1 MSVWEQY
8 KNRVKNSYNQNQED
22 DEERRRQEETSR
34 VDQTRSIWEQYKQ
47 SIEDNAVDKF
57 KDSRVAEGAFYQQR
71 DVDAIHRTAETRDD
85 GFKMYQDAVNSLN
98 QPSPAQPQDR
108 LAELEKIKAGDVVR
122 GGSKTTQ
129 DYFNSLSK
137 EAQDAALEWQ
147 QAQSEGNLDAA
158 SIAEGKLRAAVNG
171 DEQAYIDALGAAR
184 NINKRNN
191 DVKKG
196 KSFLNDQETLE
207 YSQLKMDSL
216 NADEKKV
223 FEKIAA
229 GQAQNFEAK
238 SSITEN
244 WEANPLDPRKAFAT
258 GKVIANGIQG
268 TQQIKEG
275 KKELKALGWS
285 DDKIKEYLE
294 YSSRLT
300 NKAETD
306 KANERFVIDPNA
318 STGQKI
324 WQSIKNSAYDLEQV
338 VPRGL
343 MSAVSNVDRGSL
355 GRDVYSGF
363 NYASNSTEEAQKQV
377 VNNAITDAHPIGQRA
392 YQIGMSVAE
401 SAELAAIGS
410 AVGGAA
416 ASSAL
421 AKGATKAAAES
432 AAKTAANIAT
442 LPMFGLSA
450 YDSGYK
456 DAKSRGL
463 SEEQAQMF
471 GLASGVAEAATEVF
485 SLDHFWDMAKNT
497 KVGKNLLMDWLAQAG
512 IEGSEEVASN
522 ILNRFSDW
530 AIAGKDGKDQVSI
543 DAREI
548 MDANPGMSEEEAR
561 GLAYKNWWKDTATAF
576 VDGAISGGLF
586 GGAGFVSSVRNA
598 RAVGKNLEAVR
609 AENAEKVR
617 QGDQSAQAYV
627 NNPLRLYEDYARDIT
642 EEEQARKAEIKELAD
657 EYDKKGKLSLSDR
670 ANAAQSIA
678 VAAHEKAM
686 DDFAQQVTK
695 GDIPE
700 EFRSERTNVTADDV
714 RSKMQSAANDGNLEA
729 LMDAYNEGRN
739 AMSAAAREEAESL
752 INEATI
758 KGQMESKGISEDQFN
773 AAKVSTEEAYR
784 MGVSGEKAEGLSTR
798 AQLAYNEGAKQ
809 AVANRTES
817 FNKKADTIDN
827 DVARAAYQ
835 ENLKEGDNIHQYNR
849 AWDRFFTAGS
859 TGVSFE
865 DALNNKD
872 NGFIREVFD
881 DNTLRNIHEA
891 GVEYTQT
898 VEGKKA
904 KENLNKMLGVKAGS
918 GSFSDIRGKK
928 ARKADN
934 TDYSVF
940 KALASYTNLD
950 IVIGDN
956 ASFDFGKSENARF
969 VPGESKVVINADAS
983 VAQGF
988 HEVLGEWTEFYNGE
1002 DYKAVRSSLVKAASD
1017 VLGAKAYTN
1026 IINQYKQAYGKA
1038 GVDNADIEMSGE
1050 FANDLMVAM
1059 MSTEKGRNALANTLA
1074 ANTDVQKATDII
1086 GRIKELFTKL
1096 VDSIKSILDNSNLA
1110 PQQRLMLE
1118 KGYKELESNVDA
1130 LMDALSKAR
1139 ENALNAQKAQ
1149 TETEVNAVTQ
1159 NIGVAYDVES
1169 ESAYPSDFS
1178 LNTWNA
1184 SDYVTNRKEAAKALS
1199 KTLGVSEKKALKW
1212 IDDINSI
1219 AKIIADDRA
1228 RLDFDADENNS
1239 AVVSN
1244 AEYGASIDFSTICKK
1259 RLLYTG
1265 TLQAIQKQIGNRV
1278 ITMEDYLDIRKAM
1291 LEDGLE
1297 TTCGCC
1303 YVEGS
1308 RVKLG
1313 QFMKEFIKRYSKD
1326 NPSYIPTMYDV
1337 TMPDGI
1343 RQLRAQHPEVFAAR
1357 EKFLN
1362 NRGVLHEGESNL
1374 FSSQGKPK
1382 DYTERTE
1389 YRGEL
1394 LNMFEGKPEKVKDKN
1409 RNGGLRIQSFSDFE
1423 IVNLLDCMQVITDM
1437 ARCGLAGQAYTKVY
1451 DFADALGNTGLKI
1464 NLSLMGAGV
1473 DANGDLILD
1482 EVNGMKKADAI
1493 KLRNKYSKNV
1503 GTIIVCFT
1511 DEQIKAAMKSDYI
1524 DFIIPFHRSQWRKSQ
1539 YDALGLPENTRDY
1552 TMHQN
1557 DRVIKENGR
1566 LKKAE
1571 TNHMPN
1577 EYWDFTKT
1585 GRENAEKY
1593 IQMCNDEGKAP
1604 KFPFLLGK
1612 YDNGNY
1618 YLPQGKEYD
1627 GYFKLLIDFK
1637 MYDNDGVGSP
1647 QMPVQPNFSMEECAR
1662 MLNEYT
1668 GGHDSFPVNKKIA
1681 DEFSEKIK
1689 ARGKEFNATA
1699 SKLHDPKLVDAYLES
1714 KKNNHGVFKRYQL
1727 AKSIS
1732 EYAQNW
1738 IQKNL
1743 GFNVSDYTLDINTNA
1758 FIHIDKRHGENGIH
1772 DHSMADPKD
1781 IAMAE
1786 YVVNNADSIDYV
1798 YDNGGEIELSAEFRD
1813 INNRPSKQLMFR
1825 KRIGDSYYVVVAV
1838 GENTKKKLWVIS
1850 EYKNKDTS
1858 QETHGNKSLSPTSET
1873 NLDTV
1878 SSDKIISEDETKG
1891 NRYSLQVDTDGNELT
1906 EGQKLKF
1913 NGTAAVDEE
1922 GRLVKVYHGTVREF
1936 YEFDRSYSN
1945 VEGNI
1950 GKGFYF
1956 TNNAVDVDKNYANRD
1971 GADFTSK
1978 VEREADLLEGD
1989 DEFMDEHPDMDHD
2002 DIVEYLKDKYATA
2015 EEPITMECYLDI
2027 KNPVYIGNYNGNRDT
2042 ILLEDLTS
2050 EIYEEDFEDEDDYY
2064 QALDEALEETIEDVI
2079 DHVVNNIEF
2088 FEGEEDVNKL
2098 RSVLYEVASE
2108 GGATFEQLRNSL
2120 GDQFIYDENYDM
2132 ADSEI
2137 VRLVAEALGYDG
2149 VIDNTVSQKFPG
2161 MRLDKDTTHFIVF
2174 NSNQA
2179 KLTTNENPTSSAD
2192 VRYSIGVDAEAE
2204 GGWIDFDDIMSE
2216 DDFLNSLGQEQTSI
2230 LEKGMEA
2237 LKGKS
2242 VDTQKLRGMAIRLR
2256 NEVGSSYEVKKFE
2269 DMLTKAFA
2277 YMQTQQHVNYEDMMS
2292 ILRDIAKPVVEA
2304 ATTLEGEQEYK
2315 DFVSEFKPYTIKLN
2329 AEQKQEVISAF
2340 GSYGQFK
2347 NAMMPIK
2354 ISENGTSLDS
2364 LWSEISDINP
2374 TLIPADTNPNDQAL
2388 VLHDALAAMRPT
2400 PVNDYGGNIN
2410 EVAGDLAMRI
2420 VEEYVG
2426 GEQGKKMAEA
2436 NKKYK
2441 AELRKRYNERLK
2453 EARKKT
2459 VDETKARLEARNRKA
2474 AERAK
2479 ESAAIKEEK
2488 GKIQT
2493 KANKL
2498 LKWIANPTE
2507 QNHVPSNMVM
2517 PILDFLQSFDFVS
2530 PIITKTNNGWST
2542 KVLISVD
2549 STGKRTYE
2557 TITGATYKETL
2568 NKYKERLGLGEGSQ
2582 NARKWYERME
2592 SIRSIYEQASNGQ
2605 FDDESMSVVLGN
2617 LDASLYEQ
2625 YKNILA
2631 MYRGKADIN
2640 QMGSADLKVFKNMLS
2655 NIMAAVNK
2663 GNKANS
2669 INADIADMGR
2679 EIIKNADGKE
2689 LKNRFSAVE
2698 GFHKFF
2704 RLDNVNPRTF
2714 MTLLGESGK
2723 KLYKAL
2729 RDGMNTRTWDIKKAS
2744 DYMEQVKSDLGLTE
2758 KDLQTLTG
2766 AKATIHEFNVTGG
2779 TMRMTTA
2786 QIMGLYE
2793 TMKRTGA
2800 KDRIVGGIKVGNI
2813 ERGRLEKNISQ
2824 DRTYHLSEGD
2834 LKNIFSVLSDKQ
2846 KALADKM
2853 QWYLAN
2859 ECSKQGNEV
2868 SNKLYGYEKFL
2879 DPRYYPWTV
2888 DKNTID
2894 TRDSNDKAES
2904 FTGIERSGFTN
2915 ALKEG
2920 ANNPLVIK
2928 DIFDVFTS
2936 HVEDMASYHG
2946 YAAANKDVLRWL
2958 NYKEK
2963 STSDNGYDVNW
2974 VTVKNAINV
2983 MTGSRSGVDYIK
2995 KLLRNLNKME
3005 KSSYIGGVTEAL
3017 MGNYKASAVG
3027 ANLRVIFQQPTAYL
3041 RALDVIEPKYLL
3053 IVSPAKG
3060 LKYSKVAIEQNA
3072 TAMWKSWGYYETNI
3086 GKSMKEVIV
3095 GQTDTVAKVQDI
3107 LMAAAG
3113 KADDITWG
3121 FLYAAVENEQRDLLK
3136 GKGLSEE
3143 EFRKAVNDRF
3153 DEVVDRTQVVDSTL
3167 HRSQLMRGTDA
3178 LNKLQTAFMAEPTKS
3193 YNMLLEA
3200 AIEDYR
3206 EGKTAKR
3213 TTRAAVA
3220 FLLSAAATAAAA
3232 AVQDA
3237 NKQDDDDTKW
3247 TDVWLENFIANF
3259 KDNANPLNLVPV
3271 VKDVVPTL
3279 WGAINGENSFGSSN
3293 SRFDM
3298 EAFTSL
3304 ANAIQAWKKFGEG
3317 ESNKSAYGML
3327 MATIKPISQMT
3338 GIPLYNLTR
3347 DVVSLTNR
3355 FATDLRTT
3363 VTTPTQIKQG
3373 VKKAVD
3379 RGDSIEK
3386 IQSEVTEGLEKGITI
3401 KEMQSYLESQYKDK
3415 YFDLMQEGN
3424 IEEAE
3429 KYAEVVSAGFAATLM
3444 SDEDIDKKINSW
3456 AEESITYSEL
3466 DKAIAS
3472 GEGIAEAMERVK
3484 TAKDDDKIVKHIM
3497 DRFQSTVDYENEMGT
3512 DTDYKVRV
3520 EEALKLVDGSNTY
3533 DSVSEDLE
3541 RKAQEKA
3548 EKMEQNAEK
3557 NALKQKLFDAIDSR
3571 NGSAGR
3577 QTIQEML
3584 NKGIEAKT
3592 IKSSISDE
3600 YHKAWLDAS
3609 PSERNAIK
3617 QKWIDATILVNNV
3630 GNVKNAKD
3638 PEKTWNE
3645 WEAKQK

>member
-1 MSVWEQY
+1 MSVWEDY
-8 KNRVKNSYNQNQED
+8 KRSVMNNPQTND
-22 DEERRRQEETSR
+22 DEEERKRREA
-34 VDQTRSIWEQYKQ
+34 QTKGIWEQYKQ
-47 SIEDNAVDKF
+47 SVMDVNTDDFKRNRVAQGADYSSRGMADNAPTYAASFD
-57 KDSRVAEGAFYQQR
+57 R
-71 DVDAIHRTAETRDD
+71 
-85 GFKMYQDAVNSLN
+85 YQDAVNSLN
-98 QPSPAQPQDR
+98 QPTQPSPAQPQDR

-216 NADEKKV
+216 NANEKKV

-244 WEANPLDPRKAFAT
+244 WEANPLDPRKIYAT

-306 KANERFVIDPNA
+306 KANEQFAIDPNA

-809 AVANRTES
+809 AVVNRPEI

-928 ARKADN
+928 ARKVDN

-1139 ENALNAQKAQ
+1139 ENALNAQNEKAG
-1149 TETEVNAVTQ
+1149 EDAFKVN
-1159 NIGVAYDVES
+1159 Y
-1169 ESAYPSDFS
+1169 S
-1178 LNTWNA
+1178 LT
-1184 SDYVTNRKEAAKALS
+1184 
-1199 KTLGVSEKKALKW
+1199 
-1212 IDDINSI
+1212 IDDVNPLSEDLAENAAARGEIVISSN
-1219 AKIIADDRA
+1219 DDLSRA
-1228 RLDFDADENNS
+1228 VQKSLDDPNLKMVYHLALLPDE
-1239 AVVSN
+1239 
-1244 AEYGASIDFSTICKK
+1244 TKK
-1259 RLLYTG
+1259 RL
-1265 TLQAIQKQIGNRV
+1265 AR
-1278 ITMEDYLDIRKAM
+1278 E
-1291 LEDGLE
+1291 
-1297 TTCGCC
+1297 
-1303 YVEGS
+1303 VEG
-1308 RVKLG
+1308 
-1313 QFMKEFIKRYSKD
+1313 
-1326 NPSYIPTMYDV
+1326 
-1337 TMPDGI
+1337 
-1343 RQLRAQHPEVFAAR
+1343 
-1357 EKFLN
+1357 
-1362 NRGVLHEGESNL
+1362 
-1374 FSSQGKPK
+1374 
-1382 DYTERTE
+1382 
-1389 YRGEL
+1389 
-1394 LNMFEGKPEKVKDKN
+1394 
-1409 RNGGLRIQSFSDFE
+1409 
-1423 IVNLLDCMQVITDM
+1423 VNF
-1437 ARCGLAGQAYTKVY
+1437 K
-1451 DFADALGNTGLKI
+1451 
-1464 NLSLMGAGV
+1464 
-1473 DANGDLILD
+1473 
-1482 EVNGMKKADAI
+1482 
-1493 KLRNKYSKNV
+1493 
-1503 GTIIVCFT
+1503 
-1511 DEQIKAAMKSDYI
+1511 
-1524 DFIIPFHRSQWRKSQ
+1524 
-1539 YDALGLPENTRDY
+1539 
-1552 TMHQN
+1552 
-1557 DRVIKENGR
+1557 
-1566 LKKAE
+1566 
-1571 TNHMPN
+1571 
-1577 EYWDFTKT
+1577 
-1585 GRENAEKY
+1585 
-1593 IQMCNDEGKAP
+1593 
-1604 KFPFLLGK
+1604 
-1612 YDNGNY
+1612 NGNY
-1618 YLPQGKEYD
+1618 SVAFTSDSVRHLREHFNNAQKIEKAILTMYEAVIDYDIAALDESETHKSRLFIGKEMSDHDYLAVEIASRKKRALIMESFYPINDNTTKKSKIQNLANLYKEELASQAVSLFKEIISNRGQKARAEMEINSNFSLSVDTNGAELSEGQREYFKDAKTVDADGKLKVFYHGSDAYGFDVFDIKKAKSSGLYGRGFYFSDSDSHAGQYGQTYKVYLNITNPVVPGTNNITKDQLLKFVNELANDEDYGIENYGYGATPKSVVDSIWGADDYSMLQDLNATCVGDFVGAVKLFNKVNGTSYD
-1627 GYFKLLIDFK
+1627 GIQAPTETIAFYANQIKDV
-1637 MYDNDGVGSP
+1637 N
-1647 QMPVQPNFSMEECAR
+1647 
-1662 MLNEYT
+1662 
-1668 GGHDSFPVNKKIA
+1668 NKKPTI
-1681 DEFSEKIK
+1681 DPNIHFSLSLDSS
-1689 ARGKEFNATA
+1689 TA
-1699 SKLHDPKLVDAYLES
+1699 SEALGVDEKGRLVLENSEALSSGDWKKITRAFNLLGYGFDNQDQAKEAFTRLSQNRPYVFNDDQAEAIRKLYNIPKNES
-1714 KKNNHGVFKRYQL
+1714 DNAKKELTDK
-1727 AKSIS
+1727 
-1732 EYAQNW
+1732 
-1738 IQKNL
+1738 QK
-1743 GFNVSDYTLDINTNA
+1743 
-1758 FIHIDKRHGENGIH
+1758 
-1772 DHSMADPKD
+1772 
-1781 IAMAE
+1781 AE
-1786 YVVNNADSIDYV
+1786 YVKKVEKHFGITRKFDLAGYLTT
-1798 YDNGGEIELSAEFRD
+1798 NGTLLDFSEGQRYRVQDHRE
-1813 INNRPSKQLMFR
+1813 
-1825 KRIGDSYYVVVAV
+1825 
-1838 GENTKKKLWVIS
+1838 IS
-1850 EYKNKDTS
+1850 EILDLPEDAGYSDGLIEFMNQGNIRLQSYGIDIAQLPNEKQRRVLRDFFNRLDGEVTVDFSSYQGASLGSVEYADGTASSRILKDIES
-1858 QETHGNKSLSPTSET
+1858 FFETGVVPEGTAGGLSTFY
-1873 NLDTV
+1873 LL
-1878 SSDKIISEDETKG
+1878 KIDAMDDVEKTI
-1891 NRYSLQVDTDGNELT
+1891 QVDTDGNELT

-1956 TNNAVDVDKNYANRD
+1956 TNNAEDVDKNYANRD
-1971 GADFTSK
+1971 GADFTTK
-1978 VEREADLLEGD
+1978 VEREADLLEQD

-2064 QALDEALEETIEDVI
+2064 QALDEVLEETIEDVI

-2088 FEGEEDVNKL
+2088 YEGEEDVNKL

-2108 GGATFEQLRNSL
+2108 GGATFERLRSSL
-2120 GDQFIYDENYDM
+2120 EDQYIYDENYDM

-2161 MRLDKDTTHFIVF
+2161 MKLDKDTTHFIVF

-2216 DDFLNSLGQEQTSI
+2216 DDFFNSLGQEQTSI

-2315 DFVSEFKPYTIKLN
+2315 DFVNEFKPYTIKLN

-2426 GEQGKKMAEA
+2426 GEQGRKMAEA

-2488 GKIQT
+2488 SKIQT

-2592 SIRSIYEQASNGQ
+2592 SIRSLYEQASNGQ

-2974 VTVKNAINV
+2974 VTVKNAINI
-2983 MTGSRSGVDYIK
+2983 MTGSRSGVDYMK
-2995 KLLRNLNKME
+2995 KLLRDLNKME
-3005 KSSYIGGVTEAL
+3005 KSNYIGNFTESL

-3027 ANLRVIFQQPTAYL
+3027 ANLRVILQQPTAYL
-3041 RALDVIEPKYLL
+3041 RALDVIDPKYLL
-3053 IVSPAKG
+3053 TVSPAKG

-3095 GQTDTVAKVQDI
+3095 GQTDAVANMQDK

-3200 AIEDYR
+3200 AIEDRR

-3220 FLLSAAATAAAA
+3220 FLLSTAATAAVAA
-3232 AVQDA
+3232 IQDA
-3237 NKQDDDDTKW
+3237 NRKDDDDSKW
-3247 TDVWLENFIANF
+3247 ADVWIENFIANF

-3298 EAFTSL
+3298 EAITSL

-3401 KEMQSYLESQYKDK
+3401 KEMQGYLESQYKDK

-3497 DRFQSTVDYENEMGT
+3497 DRFKSTVDYENEMGT
-3512 DTDYKVRV
+3512 DTDYKGRV

-3548 EKMEQNAEK
+3548 EKMEENAEK
-3557 NALKQKLFDAIDSR
+3557 NALKQKLFDAIDTR